1 MFKKLKKK
9 MLAVKVGI
17 LLEEL
22 NKAETTLEKATI
34 YLRGNALK
42 SEYSM
47 KLIRGEITTET
58 YEKIFLPDK
67 ADAQHH
73 FLDLLLEDFKAQGII

>member
-1 MFKKLKKK
+1 MFKGLKKK
-9 MLAVKVGI
+9 MLAVKVGA

-22 NKAETTLEKATI
+22 NKAETVLEKAMI
-34 YLRGNALK
+34 YSKANALK
-42 SEYSM
+42 SECAM
-47 KLIRGEITTET
+47 KLIMGEITVET
-58 YEKIFLPDK
+58 YDKIFMPDK